1 MKVIVCGLFMACSAC
16 VSAAEL
22 TADSN
27 LAIGA
32 NTILGKFERVT
43 AVPASEVPNVD
54 KSLAIGAASI
64 LGIFPRQTQ
73 VALGN
78 IPSVDAAKN
87 GFIQQVMNRQLNTGH
102 GDPAIHARSEKAP
115 VLN

>member
-1 MKVIVCGLFMACSAC
+1 MKLIVCGLFMACSAS
-16 VSAAEL
+16 VSAGEL

-73 VALGN
+73 VAPGN
-78 IPSVDAAKN
+78 LPKVEVAKN
-87 GFIQQVMNRQLNTGH
+87 GFIQQVMHRQLNAGQ
-102 GDPAIHARSEKAP
+102 GLPAIHARSEKAP